1 MNKQSFFQARRPARR
16 ERGQATILAL
26 GALIF
31 LTVMT
36 LGVFNVQQAS
46 HSKQK
51 VMNAADGGA
60 YAAASTLA
68 RDMNYMAYT
77 NRAMVANHVA
87 VGQVVSLVSL
97 TQNLGQLSRN
107 AATVMRVIGLVPGLQ
122 ALQGLAT
129 ALERVDNLV
138 DRLPPLMTPF
148 IVFETAIIEALS
160 GSQLAVRGLTLVDAR
175 SNIGDVIKAND
186 PHAIWDVSV
195 GGALATATSLNAF
208 LRYSKPYGD
217 ANNRTDKTPYNRFRN
232 VVNDSRDNFTRD
244 RRWLIFRGGSNMR
257 ENNETWTGLDGA
269 EINLFLTRIYLSW
282 GGAET
287 GSNTWNRGNQSYGG
301 LARRTANRAFNA
313 RQKMN
318 SGYRGV
324 RPYFDLQSFDRNDGF
339 KESPA
344 IVVAASKRLNSGND
358 LKSQLSD
365 TALGTGQADG
375 AFRLPTGRNNTVA
388 VAASQVYFHRPYR
401 NYESVNDA
409 QHLRNRYYSGGEYAN
424 LFSPYWQA
432 RLTDVPWQAIGA
444 LQAFD

>member
-1 MNKQSFFQARRPARR
+1 MNRQSFFQARRPPRR

-97 TQNLGQLSRN
+97 TQSLGQLSRN
-107 AATVMRVIGLVPGLQ
+107 AATAMRVVGLVPGLQ
-122 ALQGLAT
+122 GLQGLAT
-129 ALERVDNLV
+129 ALERLDNLT

-148 IVFETAIIEALS
+148 IAFETAIIEALS
-160 GSQLAVRGLTLVDAR
+160 LSQSAVRLTTVVDAK
-175 SNIGDVIKAND
+175 SNLEKVIRAND
-186 PHAIWDVSV
+186 ARAIWDTSGGGLLASGASLEAFVSY
-195 GGALATATSLNAF
+195 SR
-208 LRYSKPYGD
+208 RYD
-217 ANNRTDKTPYNRFRN
+217 TNEADTRFRN

-287 GSNTWNRGNQSYGG
+287 GTRTWNRGNQSYGG

-313 RQKMN
+313 RQTMN
-318 SGYRGV
+318 GGYRGI
-324 RPYFDLQSFDRNDGF
+324 RPYFDLRNQNRNDDL
-339 KESPA
+339 KYSPT
-344 IVVAASKRLNSGND
+344 IVVAASKPLNRAND
-358 LKSQLSD
+358 PKSQLSD
-365 TALGTGQADG
+365 SALGTGQADG
-375 AFRLPTGRNNTVA
+375 AFRLPTGRNNAAA

-401 NYESVNDA
+401 NYESVTDA
-409 QHLRNRYYSGGEYAN
+409 QHLRNRYYSNGEYAN

-432 RLTDVPWQAIGA
+432 RLTDVPAAALVAIQA
-444 LQAFD
+444 LD

>member
-1 MNKQSFFQARRPARR
+1 MNTHGFIRTRRRTQRAK
-16 ERGQATILAL
+16 GQATILAL

-36 LGVFNVQQAS
+36 LAVFNVQQAS
-46 HSKQK
+46 YSKQK
-51 VMNAADGGA
+51 VMNAADGAA

-97 TQNLGQLSRN
+97 TQNLGQLSKN

-129 ALERVDNLV
+129 ALERVDNLI
-138 DRLPPLMTPF
+138 DRLPPLMQPF
-148 IVFETAIIEALS
+148 IMFEEAILQTLS
-160 GSQLAVRGLTLVDAR
+160 ASQLLVRGTTIVDATQ
-175 SNIGDVIKAND
+175 NLQDVIRAND
-186 PHAIWDVSV
+186 PHAVWDRSV
-195 GGALATATSLNAF
+195 GGALATVPSLQAF
-208 LRYSKPYGD
+208 VGYSKRY
-217 ANNRTDKTPYNRFRN
+217 ANDKSKYDRFRN

-244 RRWLIFRGGSNMR
+244 RPWLGIFRGGSNMR
-257 ENNETWTGLDGA
+257 ENNQSWTGLDGA

-287 GSNTWNRGNQSYGG
+287 GTRTSSRGNQSYGG

-313 RQKMN
+313 RQYMN
-318 SGYRGV
+318 AGYSGV
-324 RPYFDLQSFDRNDGF
+324 RPYFEMGNLSTNTPT
-339 KESPA
+339 ESPA
-344 IVVAASKRLNSGND
+344 IVVAVSKPLNQAND
-358 LKSQLSD
+358 PKSQLSD
-365 TALGTGQADG
+365 SALDTGQPDG
-375 AFRLPTGRNNTVA
+375 AFRLPTGRNNVVSA
-388 VAASQVYFHRPYR
+388 AASRVYFKRPNR
-401 NYESVNDA
+401 NDEPVTDA
-409 QHLRNRYYSGGEYAN
+409 QHLRNRHYTNGERPS

-432 RLTDVPWQAIGA
+432 RLTEMPLAAVAA

>member
-1 MNKQSFFQARRPARR
+1 MNKPSFFQARRRARR

-129 ALERVDNLV
+129 ALERVDNLI
-138 DRLPPLMTPF
+138 DRLPPMMTPF
-148 IVFETAIIEALS
+148 IAFETAIIEALS
-160 GSQLAVRGLTLVDAR
+160 GSQLAVRGLTIVDAK
-175 SNIGDVIKAND
+175 SNVDDVIRAND
-186 PHAIWDVSV
+186 PHAIWDTSV
-195 GGALATATSLNAF
+195 GGALATATSLDTF
-208 LRYSKPYGD
+208 ISYSRQRR
-217 ANNRTDKTPYNRFRN
+217 NNNNQAYDRFRN

-287 GSNTWNRGNQSYGG
+287 GTNTWNRGSQSYGG
-301 LARRTANRAFNA
+301 LARRTANRAFSA

-318 SGYRGV
+318 GGYQGI
-324 RPYFDLQSFDRNDGF
+324 RPYFDLRSFNRNDDL
-339 KESPA
+339 KESPP
-344 IVVAASKRLNSGND
+344 IVVAASKRLNRASD
-358 LKSQLSD
+358 PKSQLSD

-375 AFRLPTGRNNTVA
+375 AFRLPTGRNNAVA

-401 NYESVNDA
+401 SYESVNDA

-432 RLTDVPWQAIGA
+432 RLTDVPLAAIGA